1 MLTNMIARTRFLYL
15 CKILDSPQV
24 NPQYLLLHLLRG
36 IE

>member
-15 CKILDSPQV
+15 CKIPPQV